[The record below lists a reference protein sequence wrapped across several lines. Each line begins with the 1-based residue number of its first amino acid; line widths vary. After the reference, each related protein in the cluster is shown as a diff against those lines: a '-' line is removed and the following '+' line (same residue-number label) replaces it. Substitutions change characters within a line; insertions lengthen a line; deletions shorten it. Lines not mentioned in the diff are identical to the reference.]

1 VGIVKKKHRNLGKNF
16 LKELLKDPPMNS
28 QIERELDEIFK
39 NLNLKIFLNNNTKED
54 EKNEEK
60 GKGKGK
66 DI

>member
-1 VGIVKKKHRNLGKNF
+1 MKILKKI
-16 LKELLKDPPMNS
+16 LKDTPKNAE
-28 QIERELDEIFK
+28 IERELDEIFK